1 MPMPPSSGGT
11 IPDDPVARLSP
22 RMVRF
27 FNGVMRRQMRRAFRG
42 VRVLR
47 AGRPDV
53 PADRPVVVYGNHP
66 GWWDPAFFIVL
77 QETLFPGR
85 QGYGPME
92 ATALERYPFMK
103 RIGIF
108 GVDPESRAGGVRF
121 LRVGTH
127 LLDDPSRTLWMTVQ
141 GRFADPRERPVT
153 LRPGLAHLM
162 ARVPDATA
170 LPVALEYP
178 FWSEKRPE
186 ALAAFGSPLVDVGSA
201 AAWQGALEMGLTAT
215 QDRLAAAATARDPAA
230 FETILG
236 GARGVGGVYGLWSRL
251 RDTAA
256 GRGHDPD
263 HVAGE

>member
-1 MPMPPSSGGT
+1 MPPNSGGT
-11 IPDDPVARLSP
+11 IPGDPVAMLSP

-27 FNGVMRRQMRRAFRG
+27 FDSVMRRQMRGAFRG

-47 AGRPDV
+47 DGKPDI
-53 PADRPVVVYGNHP
+53 PADRPVVVFGNHP
-66 GWWDPAFFIVL
+66 GWWDPAFFLVL
-77 QETLFPGR
+77 RQTLFPDR

-92 ATALERYPFMK
+92 VTALERYRFMK

-108 GVDPESRAGGVRF
+108 GVDPEGRAGAARF

-127 LLDDPSRTLWMTVQ
+127 LLGDPKRMLWMTAQ
-141 GRFADPRERPVT
+141 GRFADPRERPVA

-162 ARVPDATA
+162 ARVPGAMA
-170 LPVALEYP
+170 LPLAIEYP

-186 ALAAFGSPLVDVGSA
+186 ALAAFGRPLADLGPVG
-201 AAWQGALEMGLTAT
+201 AWQDGLDAALTAT
-215 QDRLAAAATARDPAA
+215 QDRLAKAAMAREPAA

-251 RDTAA
+251 RDMAA

-263 HVAGE
+263 HLASD

>member
-1 MPMPPSSGGT
+1 MPMPPNNGGT
-11 IPDDPVARLSP
+11 ITDDPVALLSP
-22 RMVRF
+22 RMVGF

-47 AGRPDV
+47 AGLPDV
-53 PADRPVVVYGNHP
+53 ARDRPVVFYANHP

-77 QETLFPGR
+77 QHRLFPGG

-92 ATALERYPFMK
+92 AAALERYPFMK

-108 GVDPESRAGGVRF
+108 GIDPESRAGAARF
-121 LRVGTH
+121 LRIGTH
-127 LLDDPSRTLWMTVQ
+127 LLDDPSRMIWMTAQ

-162 ARVPDATA
+162 ARVPHAMA
-170 LPVALEYP
+170 VPVALEYP

-186 ALAAFGSPLVDVGSA
+186 ALAAFGAPLTGIGPA
-201 AAWQGALEMGLTAT
+201 AAWRDALETALTAT
-215 QDRLAAAATARDPAA
+215 QDRLALAAAAREPEA

-251 RDTAA
+251 RDIAA

-263 HVAGE
+263 HLTSE